1 MSRTKGFPPIVAGDP
16 KVLILGSLPSTQSI
30 AKGEYY
36 GNPRNAFWPI
46 MGQLFDAGPELNYA
60 ERSRRL
66 AAAGIAVWDVLR
78 ASVRPGSL
86 DASIDLDSAVAN
98 DFERFFADHPSI
110 FLVAFN
116 GKMAATLFRRLAA
129 PALAKHAD
137 SVDYL
142 DLPSTSPAHAA
153 MSFEEKLACWSG
165 IQTHSPPA
173 RHAEIAYRPALYN
186 KSK

>member
-1 MSRTKGFPPIVAGDP
+1 MSRTEGFPPIVAREP

-36 GNPRNAFWPI
+36 GNPQNVFWPI
-46 MGQLFDAGPELNYA
+46 MGELFDAGPELDYA

-86 DASIDLDSAVAN
+86 DASIDRDSAVAN
-98 DFERFFADHPSI
+98 DFAGFFAEHASI
-110 FLVAFN
+110 ILVAFN
-116 GKMAATLFRRLAA
+116 GRMAATLFRRLAA
-129 PALAKHAD
+129 PTLAKHAA

-153 MSFEEKLACWSG
+153 MSFEEKLARWSG
-165 IQTHSPPA
+165 IQSFRQPA
-173 RHAEIAYRPALYN
+173 RHAESAYRATLYN